1 MVQEVGGSNPLGHPV
16 RPRRGRPERKTAQ
29 RTETALTVPLAPL
42 AAADPGEVVEAL
54 PDDGPPPPEITEVSA
69 FERRLTLRID
79 RLALEKAKNE
89 AARRLSRGM
98 NVKGFRRGKAPRR
111 MVENAVGA
119 ERVRDEA
126 VETALPDLLAPAL
139 RAAGLVP
146 AVTPVADNVRET
158 EEGAEVDILVSLW
171 PVLDRPPVYEGR
183 RFEVASFAITEE
195 MVDAN
200 VERILNQFAE
210 LETVGRPAEEGD
222 YVAVNLRASR
232 NGRPVEAASADDVL
246 YEIGSGAL
254 PVEGLDAHLLGCVA
268 GDLKQFTTLLPAGM
282 GGGGQEGPVEVSAL
296 VKEVHRK
303 VLPTLDDEWASDNTE
318 YETEAEMR
326 QGIQDRLQ
334 ELRLGEM
341 RERLRASALEGLVE
355 ELDVDL
361 PPAVVHAQAR
371 ELLES
376 LGRSL
381 QESGRTFDEY
391 LQSAGATP
399 DQFQDSLLA
408 QARTTLCEMIVLDAV
423 AKQAGITVGEEELRG
438 AYEAAA
444 VRLRESPQA
453 LADRL
458 RGTLQERSIL
468 ANMIRSKAHSEL
480 ARRVVAVD
488 GDGNPLDLRFDPPDE
503 PPSAADAQPMSEPD
517 DQKERPE

>member
-1 MVQEVGGSNPLGHPV
+1 MVQEVGGSNPLDHPIG
-16 RPRRGRPERKTAQ
+16 PRRGRPERKTAQ
-29 RTETALTVPLAPL
+29 RTETPLTVPLAPV

-54 PDDGPPPPEITEVSA
+54 PDDGPPSPEITEVSA

-79 RLALEKAKNE
+79 RLALDKAKDE

-98 NVKGFRRGKAPRR
+98 NIKGFRRGKAPRR
-111 MVENAVGA
+111 MVENAVGP
-119 ERVRDEA
+119 ERVRNEA
-126 VETALPDLLAPAL
+126 VEIALPDLLGPAL

-146 AVTPVADNVRET
+146 AVTPAADNVRET
-158 EEGAEVDILVSLW
+158 GEGAEVDILVSLW

-183 RFEVASFAITEE
+183 RFEVTSFEITEE

-222 YVAVNLRASR
+222 YVAVNLHASR

-254 PVEGLDAHLLGCVA
+254 PVEGLDAHLAGCRA
-268 GDLKQFTTLLPAGM
+268 GDLKRFTTLLPAGM
-282 GGGGQEGPVEVSAL
+282 GGGQEGPVEVSAL

-303 VLPTLDDEWASDNTE
+303 VLPALNDEWASDNTE

-326 QGIQDRLQ
+326 QGIADRLQ
-334 ELRLGEM
+334 DLRLDEM
-341 RERLRASALEGLVE
+341 RERLRAAALEGLVE
-355 ELDVDL
+355 EADVDI

-371 ELLES
+371 EMLES

-391 LQSAGATP
+391 LQSVGATP
-399 DQFQDSLLA
+399 DQFQDGLLA

-423 AKQAGITVGEEELRG
+423 ARQAGITVGDEELRRT
-438 AYEAAA
+438 YEAAA
-444 VRLRESPQA
+444 AQLRESPQA
-453 LADRL
+453 LADRM
-458 RGTLQERSIL
+458 RGTFQERSIL
-468 ANMIRSKAHSEL
+468 ANIIRSKAHLEL

-503 PPSAADAQPMSEPD
+503 PPSGPQDSAS
-517 DQKERPE
+517 QKEQPA